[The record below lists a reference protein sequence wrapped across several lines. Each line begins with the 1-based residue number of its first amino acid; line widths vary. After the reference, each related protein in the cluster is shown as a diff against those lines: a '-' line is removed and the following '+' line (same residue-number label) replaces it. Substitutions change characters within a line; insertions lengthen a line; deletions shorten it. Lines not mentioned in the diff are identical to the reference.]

1 MIKYNITFS
10 YYTIEHPK
18 NNTQLTIATRR
29 KKKTMAY
36 AAATS
41 LKQTINRLLSSS
53 NVSIDSSSRET
64 LDITHDHLT
73 SLQETLKKSDEL
85 LSLNSD
91 KSRALEGK
99 IRNAI
104 HSLED
109 SLESK
114 FLSGLEEEEAAI
126 SSLDLKEVSHEFNSF
141 AEAVKK
147 MKEAYNQNLDNP
159 SSNSYIEGENASQ
172 QTIDC
177 DVEMVGLSDHY
188 SDLKDHV
195 MRVIRPDDFG
205 FFSFFGRPGTG
216 RSLLARGV
224 YDDTQRSFDCSAWV
238 RIGSAYDLTQLL
250 LNIISQIN
258 EVDDHGILSS
268 KGEEELGEYVYTSLE
283 GRRYMVA
290 LDDVRDADV
299 LISLRRSLPEQ
310 NNGSVVLL
318 TTGLIE
324 VAEFDKSFVLLKP
337 PTIDEDFIWS
347 YILSIFF
354 EGGVAP
360 PEFEEIVRKIAR
372 NCGCLRLVVARII
385 LILMRKLKKEAEDW
399 NRLAQ
404 AQHDPVYTMDDELSE
419 AYEVQKYLREDDQ
432 VWAKNLFAVSI
443 LIDKTKEILYPDR
456 TFPKMG
462 IMSIYGMAGVGKTTL
477 VKKLFEDPSIM
488 HLFHHCAWVNMGPK
502 YKSEEILVDILA
514 QLYPSIDRQN
524 IKDDPTLALDLCT
537 KKCLIVLDD
546 LWSQAPVHILKN
558 LLPNIRGELVVT
570 TRLIKVAKFGP
581 LDRSRKMR
589 FLNKDESWDLLR
601 DKVFGDE
608 ICPVRLET
616 MGRKIAESCEGLPL
630 LILSVADKLSG
641 LEKTLEKWS
650 MVASGEV
657 PVIRDAEKEISN
669 SLLPSYEALPQHLKA
684 CFLYMGGFPKKFDIP
699 TSKLINLWFVEGFIE
714 PNSSQTF
721 EDFAARCFKELV
733 DSTTV
738 MVKKGSDL
746 EHNKTCVLHPVFW
759 HLSRRE
765 AIESKV
771 FHILKICD
779 VNSMEDSMK
788 SQRRL
793 CIPNSILLGIIDEAM
808 PTFSTIRTLL
818 CTGPLHQYPVPLRF
832 KSRNLKV
839 LEAVAIRFY
848 EFPIEVVTLVQLRY
862 LGLTCDGNLPPS
874 ISKLWNL
881 QFMTVRQYLSIKSS
895 SYSSYLPNEIWNM
908 KELKHLHV
916 SGQKLPNPD
925 CEEALLPNLC
935 SLIGVSVHSCTMR
948 VLKRMPNLKK
958 LGIQVELAPD
968 DNSDPLKYLDHI
980 YHLSKLESLKCV
992 VVNPDLG
999 LEDVAPLIPSF
1010 MLPSSLKKLSL
1021 SGLGYPWE
1029 YMKVIGKLP
1038 NLEVL
1043 KVRCYAFLGP
1053 TWEIGWHDFPQ
1064 LKFLS
1069 IEDVDLG
1076 SWEIKMPSIQ
1086 KLEFLSF
1093 KHCYNLEELPS
1104 YLPVCVRKIEVVE
1117 SHPLSEVWAKKMKE
1131 KNWRRE
1137 VQTLEHDI
1145 RSSWNDSRFI
1155 CLDGVE

>member
-1 MIKYNITFS
+1 
-10 YYTIEHPK
+10 
-18 NNTQLTIATRR
+18 
-29 KKKTMAY
+29 MAY

-419 AYEVQKYLREDDQ
+419 
-432 VWAKNLFAVSI
+432 
-443 LIDKTKEILYPDR
+443 
-456 TFPKMG
+456 
-462 IMSIYGMAGVGKTTL
+462 
-477 VKKLFEDPSIM
+477 
-488 HLFHHCAWVNMGPK
+488 
-502 YKSEEILVDILA
+502 
-514 QLYPSIDRQN
+514 
-524 IKDDPTLALDLCT
+524 
-537 KKCLIVLDD
+537 
-546 LWSQAPVHILKN
+546 
-558 LLPNIRGELVVT
+558 
-570 TRLIKVAKFGP
+570 
-581 LDRSRKMR
+581 
-589 FLNKDESWDLLR
+589 
-601 DKVFGDE
+601 
-608 ICPVRLET
+608 
-616 MGRKIAESCEGLPL
+616 
-630 LILSVADKLSG
+630 
-641 LEKTLEKWS
+641 
-650 MVASGEV
+650 
-657 PVIRDAEKEISN
+657 
-669 SLLPSYEALPQHLKA
+669 
-684 CFLYMGGFPKKFDIP
+684 
-699 TSKLINLWFVEGFIE
+699 GFIE

-765 AIESKV
+765 AIESK
-771 FHILKICD
+771 
-779 VNSMEDSMK
+779 
-788 SQRRL
+788 
-793 CIPNSILLGIIDEAM
+793 
-808 PTFSTIRTLL
+808 
-818 CTGPLHQYPVPLRF
+818 
-832 KSRNLKV
+832 
-839 LEAVAIRFY
+839 
-848 EFPIEVVTLVQLRY
+848 
-862 LGLTCDGNLPPS
+862 
-874 ISKLWNL
+874 
-881 QFMTVRQYLSIKSS
+881 
-895 SYSSYLPNEIWNM
+895 
-908 KELKHLHV
+908 
-916 SGQKLPNPD
+916 
-925 CEEALLPNLC
+925 
-935 SLIGVSVHSCTMR
+935 
-948 VLKRMPNLKK
+948 
-958 LGIQVELAPD
+958 
-968 DNSDPLKYLDHI
+968 
-980 YHLSKLESLKCV
+980 
-992 VVNPDLG
+992 
-999 LEDVAPLIPSF
+999 
-1010 MLPSSLKKLSL
+1010 
-1021 SGLGYPWE
+1021 
-1029 YMKVIGKLP
+1029 
-1038 NLEVL
+1038 
-1043 KVRCYAFLGP
+1043 
-1053 TWEIGWHDFPQ
+1053 
-1064 LKFLS
+1064 
-1069 IEDVDLG
+1069 
-1076 SWEIKMPSIQ
+1076 
-1086 KLEFLSF
+1086 
-1093 KHCYNLEELPS
+1093 
-1104 YLPVCVRKIEVVE
+1104 IEVVE